1 MSDTD
6 SDPAPTAATQF
17 SRLFSEGFP
26 KKMLSAVAGLALQRQ
41 QEEGPVLLG
50 SKRNRQ
56 EMPAAAV
63 RIRVWRKV
71 GDSMPELQAVAVRLL
86 SAHATSA
93 ATELSW
99 SLWGCMYCAH
109 CLACSVPRR

>member
-6 SDPAPTAATQF
+6 SDPAPTAVTQF

-26 KKMLSAVAGLALQRQ
+26 KKMQSAIAGLALQRQ

-86 SAHATSA
+86 SVHATSHCGGVCTVLIAWHA
-93 ATELSW
+93 ACEGVDCHL
-99 SLWGCMYCAH
+99 C
-109 CLACSVPRR
+109 R